1 MHVHCLYLLDKEK
14 KFETFHD
21 GVAVMEILMALYRSA
36 ELGELVKLPCPELE
50 NYISPVARNE

>member
-1 MHVHCLYLLDKEK
+1 
-14 KFETFHD
+14 
-21 GVAVMEILMALYRSA
+21 MEILMALYRSA